1 MANWEKRW
9 GEILEQV
16 KVWSKDKS
24 TQVSAVIVDE
34 ESQTPIT
41 FGYNGFPRGC
51 NDDIKSRNKRPEKYL
66 WTEHAER
73 NCIYNAA
80 REGKSIKGKTLYVS
94 MFPCADCA
102 RGIIQSGI
110 IKVVTP
116 KPDMNLESWAEHFK
130 VSIEMLEESGVE
142 TVFN

>member
-116 KPDMNLESWAEHFK
+116 KPDMNLESWTEHFK
-130 VSIEMLEESGVE
+130 VSIEMLNESGVE
-142 TVFN
+142 IVFN